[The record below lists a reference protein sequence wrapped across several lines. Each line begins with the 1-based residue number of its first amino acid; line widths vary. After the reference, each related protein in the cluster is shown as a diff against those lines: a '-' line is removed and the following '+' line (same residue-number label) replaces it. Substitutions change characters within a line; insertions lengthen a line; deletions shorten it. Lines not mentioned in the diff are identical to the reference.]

1 MLEIKNLKIK
11 LAEDMDSKSIIEN
24 ANFDM
29 SAGDIIL
36 LEGVNGSGKSSLLN
50 AIFKNPKYSIIDGE
64 VLLDDKNIIDLDT
77 HEIVRMGL
85 YLALQ
90 HAPEIAGVSTIK
102 FLYRAYEN
110 VNKDEKKK
118 SIVELKNF
126 LEEKCDEYDLD
137 KTLLSRDTNVGFS
150 GGEKKQAELL
160 HILALAPSYV
170 FMDEPD
176 SGVDKEAV
184 NKVYKVINDLAKKGA
199 SILITSHNA
208 NVQNLNITKRYII
221 KDKIICLQEK

>member
-11 LAEDMDSKSIIEN
+11 LAEDPDNKSIIEN
-24 ANFDM
+24 ATFAMN
-29 SAGDIIL
+29 AGEIIL

-50 AIFKNPKYSIIDGE
+50 AIFKNPKYSTASGE
-64 VLLDDKNIIDLDT
+64 VLLDEKNITELDT
-77 HEIVRMGL
+77 HEIARSGL

-110 VNKDEKKK
+110 VNKNEKKK

-126 LEEKCDEYDLD
+126 LEGKCEEYDLD

-160 HILALAPSYV
+160 HILALAPLYV

-184 NKVYKVINDLAKKGA
+184 NKVYKVINDLAKSGA

-221 KDKIICLQEK
+221 KDKTICLQEK

>member
-1 MLEIKNLKIK
+1 MLQIKNLKIK
-11 LAEDMDSKSIIEN
+11 LTEDIESKSIIEN

-50 AIFKNPKYSIIDGE
+50 AIFKNPKYSISEGE
-64 VLLDDKNIIDLDT
+64 VVLDDRNIIELDT
-77 HEIVRMGL
+77 HEIARGGL

-110 VNKDEKKK
+110 INKDEKKK

-126 LEEKCDEYDLD
+126 LEEKCDIYDLD
-137 KTLLSRDTNVGFS
+137 KSLLSRDTNVGFS

-160 HILALAPSYV
+160 HILALVPAYV

-176 SGVDKEAV
+176 SGVDKDAV
-184 NKVYKVINDLAKKGA
+184 NKVYKVINDLAKKGT

-208 NVQNLNITKRYII
+208 NVQSLNITKRYTI

>member
-11 LAEDMDSKSIIEN
+11 LSEELENKSIIEN
-24 ANFDM
+24 ATFDM
-29 SAGDIIL
+29 DKGEIIL
-36 LEGVNGSGKSSLLN
+36 LEGSNGSGKSSLLN
-50 AIFKNPKYSIIDGE
+50 VIFGNPKYTILSGE
-64 VLLDDKNIIDLDT
+64 ILLDGKDITTLDT
-77 HEIVRMGL
+77 DEIARKGL
-85 YLALQ
+85 YLAMQ

-118 SIVELKNF
+118 SIVELKSF
-126 LEEKCDEYDLD
+126 LEEKCELYGLD

-160 HILALAPSYV
+160 HVLALSPNYV

-176 SGVDKEAV
+176 SGVDKDAV
-184 NKVYKVINDLAKKGA
+184 NKVYKVINDLAKSGTA
-199 SILITSHNA
+199 ILITSHNA
-208 NVQNLNITKRYII
+208 NVENLNITKRYTL
-221 KDKIICLQEK
+221 KDKIICSQEN

>member
-11 LAEDMDSKSIIEN
+11 LTEDIDNKSIIEN
-24 ANFDM
+24 ANFGM
-29 SAGDIIL
+29 NAGDIVL

-64 VLLDDKNIIDLDT
+64 VLLDEKNIIGIDT
-77 HEIVRMGL
+77 HEMVRMGL

-184 NKVYKVINDLAKKGA
+184 NKVYKVINDLAKSGM

-208 NVQNLNITKRYII
+208 NVQNLNITKRYTI
-221 KDKIICLQEK
+221 KDKIICSQEK